1 MKRHYMKKRIR
12 NLCDD
17 MIALWDNL
25 EREISA
31 IPNEKEADIVLA
43 WEEFFPK
50 NVDVI
55 SRFAQLKRDI
65 DELQDELIKKGELR
79 YEDGMD
85 F

>member
-1 MKRHYMKKRIR
+1 
-12 NLCDD
+12 

-25 EREISA
+25 EREICG

-43 WEEFFPK
+43 WKEFFPK

-55 SRFAQLKRDI
+55 SKFAQLKRDI
-65 DELQDELIKKGELR
+65 DELQDELIKHGELK
-79 YEDGMD
+79 YENGMD

>member
-1 MKRHYMKKRIR
+1 MKQYYIKKRII

-25 EREISA
+25 EREINEISD
-31 IPNEKEADIVLA
+31 EKEADIVLA
-43 WEEFFPK
+43 WKEFFP
-50 NVDVI
+50 NNSDVI
-55 SRFAQLKRDI
+55 SKFAQLKRDI
-65 DELQDELIKKGELR
+65 DELQDELIKHGELI